1 MTLTF
6 SPPSPKT
13 QRPSASLT
21 FDSQGK
27 RYSSSKATV
36 GPSTAS
42 NGAQTIVDYSLVEP
56 TTRWSW
62 FGT

>member
-6 SPPSPKT
+6 SPPSLRT
-13 QRPSASLT
+13 QRPSASST
-21 FDSQGK
+21 YDNQGK
-27 RYSSSKATV
+27 LYSSSKATV

-42 NGAQTIVDYSLVEP
+42 NGARTIVDYSQVEP